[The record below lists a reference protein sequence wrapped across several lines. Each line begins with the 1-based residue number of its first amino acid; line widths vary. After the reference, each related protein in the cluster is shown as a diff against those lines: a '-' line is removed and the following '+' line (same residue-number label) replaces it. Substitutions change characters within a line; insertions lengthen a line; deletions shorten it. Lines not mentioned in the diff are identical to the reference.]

1 MEANRQYA
9 MIRFKTFTMPQSLEG
24 TPDGQ
29 GLRFA
34 IVVSRYNA
42 FLTDKLL
49 DGAMEALQ
57 SHGVDKEQILIV
69 KVPGSFELPQ
79 AARTIAAQGKNDAIV
94 CLGALLRGETLH
106 FDLISNEC
114 ARGIQKIAADF
125 EIPVTFGV
133 ITANTIEQAVARASE
148 GPENKGWEAAIAAI
162 EMASLYRKLK
172 K

>member
-1 MEANRQYA
+1 
-9 MIRFKTFTMPQSLEG
+9 MPHHIEG
-24 TPDGQ
+24 TLDGK

-49 DGAMEALQ
+49 EGALEALQ
-57 SHGVDKEQILIV
+57 SNGVKEEQILVI
-69 KVPGSFELPQ
+69 KVPGAFELPQ
-79 AARTIAAQGKNDAIV
+79 AARMIASMGENNAII
-94 CLGALLRGETLH
+94 CLGALLRGETSH

-125 EIPVTFGV
+125 GIPVTFGV
-133 ITANTIEQAVARASE
+133 ITANTVEQAVARASE
-148 GPENKGWEAAIAAI
+148 GPENKGWEAALAAL